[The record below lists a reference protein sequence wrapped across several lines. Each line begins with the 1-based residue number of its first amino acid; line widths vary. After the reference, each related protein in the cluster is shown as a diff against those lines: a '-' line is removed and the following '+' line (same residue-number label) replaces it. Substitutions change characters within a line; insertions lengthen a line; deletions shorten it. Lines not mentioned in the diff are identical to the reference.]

1 MARTQSKI
9 TSYPEYCLLC
19 GRPSTDKH
27 HCLSGSDRKNADDD
41 GLYIMLCRS
50 CHHFIH
56 NNPEA
61 LVMSKI
67 IGQLAY
73 EREHT
78 REEYL
83 SRYRHSYL

>member
-1 MARTQSKI
+1 MKTKSII
-9 TSYPEYCLLC
+9 TEYKDFCLLC
-19 GRPSTDKH
+19 GTPTNEDVH
-27 HCLSGSDRKNADDD
+27 HCLSGSDRKHADED
-41 GLYIMLCRS
+41 GLVIPLCRS
-50 CHHFIH
+50 CHSFIH
-56 NNPEA
+56 KHPQA

>member
-1 MARTQSKI
+1 MSKSQSKI
-9 TSYPEYCLLC
+9 SEYPDYCLLC

-27 HCLSGSDRKNADDD
+27 HLLMGSDRKNADID
-41 GLYIMLCRS
+41 GLYIMTCRE
-50 CHHFIH
+50 CHNFIH
-56 NNPEA
+56 QHPQA
-61 LVMSKI
+61 VVMSKI

-78 REEYL
+78 REEFR

>member
-1 MARTQSKI
+1 MSKSQSKI
-9 TSYPEYCLLC
+9 SNFPDYCLLC
-19 GRPSTDKH
+19 GKPSTDIH
-27 HCLSGSDRKNADDD
+27 HCLSGSDRKHADED
-41 GLYIMLCRS
+41 GIYISLCRD
-50 CHHFIH
+50 CHSFIH
-56 NNPEA
+56 KHPQA

-83 SRYRHSYL
+83 SRYRHSYI